1 MLKIGLTGGIGVG
14 KTTVAKIF
22 ESFGIP
28 VFYSDIESKALMFD
42 AQIRSHVVDLFGK
55 ESYDSNQLNKK
66 HIADQLFVDPKK
78 RNSLEAILYPRVRE
92 EFQKW
97 ASKQKTPYVINES
110 ALIFEKNIASYFD
123 KIILVKAPLDLR
135 IKRVLERDSTTESE
149 VKNRIALQEQTSKN
163 EKLSDFAINN
173 DNLTNLELICRN
185 IHNKLTK

>member
-42 AQIRSHVVDLFGK
+42 AKIRSHVVDLFGK

-97 ASKQKTPYVINES
+97 ASKQKAPYVINES

-135 IKRVLERDSTTESE
+135 IKRVLERDHTTESE

-163 EKLSDFAINN
+163 EKLSDFVINN
-173 DNLTNLELICRN
+173 DNLTNLELICGN

>member
-163 EKLSDFAINN
+163 EKLSDFVINN